1 MENVERKVL
10 FTYEEPI
17 ELGDHKVKKIK
28 QVPRGI
34 KFKTEGGPV
43 LIETEAK
50 ETWTEEELHDLLN
63 NK

>member
-17 ELGDHKVKKIK
+17 TIGENKVKKIK
-28 QVPRGI
+28 QTPKGI
-34 KFKTEGGPV
+34 KFKTEDGPV
-43 LIETEAK
+43 LVEVEAK
-50 ETWTEEELHDLLN
+50 ENWTEEELHELLN

>member
-17 ELGDHKVKKIK
+17 EVGEHKVKKIK

-34 KFKTEGGPV
+34 RFKTEDGPV
-43 LIETEAK
+43 LVEVEAK
-50 ETWTEEELHDLLN
+50 ETWTEEELHELLN